1 MRKILLTMAALLMVG
16 TAFAQVSFTFNR
28 TSKTEA
34 DVIVSKDGEITE
46 KIIATVA
53 ISGATEYKVQAENG
67 NNGANGAL
75 YSLPSVLCI
84 ARNTNQAREADPNK
98 YTLTITNNSG
108 EPIQFSSVILKNGAF
123 NNSANWQGENV
134 LNSIRKFKI
143 GYNGEDADA
152 VEKYVCNNSP
162 VRTDYTGLYRYNSFT
177 APTPQIVNVGEKY
190 TLTVSVYTEPGASG
204 MYYGLAE
211 VYLVEPYSLEVGE
224 AGYATLMLGYN
235 AQIPDGVTCYKAN
248 VDGNRAVLTEI
259 ADNVAGRID
268 ANTPVLVKADE
279 SGEYVFEPSEDGSRQ
294 INPLNEIDTNAGN
307 ELLGTLSTKSITPA
321 GTTCYVLAKPEEQ
334 EVGFY
339 RAALTDGSFLN
350 NANKAYLPVI
360 AGAGARFLS
369 FDFGTET
376 AIEGVEGENGNVKT
390 EIYDLAGR
398 RVKAAQKGLYIVNGK
413 VVIK

>member
-1 MRKILLTMAALLMVG
+1 MAALLMAG

-28 TSKTEA
+28 TTKTTA

-46 KIIATVA
+46 KITATVA
-53 ISGATEYKVQAENG
+53 ISGATEYKVQDKDK

-75 YSLPSVLCI
+75 NSLPSVLCI

-108 EPIQFSSVILKNGAF
+108 EPIQFSKVILKNGAF
-123 NNSANWQGENV
+123 NNAANWQTENV
-134 LNSIRKFKI
+134 YSKRIFKI
-143 GYNGEDADA
+143 GYKGIEADA
-152 VEKYVCNNSP
+152 VQKCVCNNSASQG
-162 VRTDYTGLYRYNSFT
+162 DYKGLYRYNSFT
-177 APTPQIVNVGEKY
+177 APTPQTVNVGETY
-190 TLTVSVYTEPGASG
+190 ELTVSVYTEPGASG

-211 VYLVEPYSLEVGE
+211 VSLVEPYSLEVGE

-235 AQIPDGVTCYKAN
+235 AQIPNGVTCYKAN

-259 ADNVAGRID
+259 ADNVAGGLD
-268 ANTPVLVKADE
+268 ANTPVLVKAPKSE
-279 SGEYVFEPSEDGSRQ
+279 GYVFQPFEDGERS
-294 INPLNEIDTNAGN
+294 IYPPNEIDTNEGN
-307 ELLGTLSTKSITPA
+307 ELNGTLSTKSITPA
-321 GTTCYVLAKPEEQ
+321 GTTCYVLAKPEGQ

-339 RAALTDGSFLN
+339 RATLTEGSFLN
-350 NANKAYLPVI
+350 NANKAYLPVT

-398 RVKAAQKGLYIVNGK
+398 RVKAAQKGIFIVNGK